1 MRISRRELAA
11 LTGAALVFRARHA
24 RAADADIFVP
34 GQNLPANLDPHQI
47 LDVGATGYALNGY
60 DNLYRYED
68 NPPKMQPWL
77 AESHTVSPNGLI
89 WDLKLRPGVKFHDGS
104 ELTADDVVYSFRR
117 LLAIGKAPSAPFLPI
132 LKPDSVTAPD
142 RYSVRFQLDKTYGPF
157 FATIPMVFIVN
168 PRAVKPHEKDGD
180 WGAGWLASNE
190 AGSGAYRLVPSTYVP
205 LEHVDMEKYNDMLEQ
220 IGRAHV

>member
-1 MRISRRELAA
+1 MRISRRAFAA
-11 LTGAALVFRARHA
+11 LTGAAMVFSPRRGQ
-24 RAADADIFVP
+24 AADPDIFVP

-77 AESHTVSPNGLI
+77 AKSHAVSPNGLI
-89 WDLKLRPGVKFHDGS
+89 WDFKLRLGVKFHDGS
-104 ELTADDVVYSFRR
+104 ELTADDVVYSFQR

-132 LKPDSVTAPD
+132 LKPESATAQD
-142 RYSVRFQLDKTYGPF
+142 RYSVRFQLDRTYGPF

-168 PRAVKPHEKDGD
+168 PRVVKQHEKDGD
-180 WGAGWLASNE
+180 WGADRLASNE
-190 AGSGAYRLVPSTYVP
+190 AGSGAYRLIPSTYV
-205 LEHVDMEKYNDMLEQ
+205 LQRHINHRGFVNHEEITV
-220 IGRAHV
+220 

>member
-1 MRISRRELAA
+1 MRISRRGFAA
-11 LTGAALVFRARHA
+11 LAGAALVFRVA
-24 RAADADIFVP
+24 RAKSADADIFVP

-104 ELTADDVVYSFRR
+104 ELTADDVVYSFQR

-132 LKPDSVTAPD
+132 LKPASVTAPD
-142 RYSVRFQLDKTYGPF
+142 RYSVQFRLDKAYGPF
-157 FATIPMVFIVN
+157 FATIPMVSIVN
-168 PRAVKPHEKDGD
+168 PRPPLPGRV
-180 WGAGWLASNE
+180 WRRGALDAFG
-190 AGSGAYRLVPSTYVP
+190 RIR
-205 LEHVDMEKYNDMLEQ
+205 ND
-220 IGRAHV
+220 